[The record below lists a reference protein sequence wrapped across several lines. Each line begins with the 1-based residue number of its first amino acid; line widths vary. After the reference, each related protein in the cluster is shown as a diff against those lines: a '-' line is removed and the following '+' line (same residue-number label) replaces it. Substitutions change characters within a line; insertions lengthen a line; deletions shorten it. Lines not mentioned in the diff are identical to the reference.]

1 MTTDNPL
8 LDFSTLPAFDRIE
21 PAQIAPALDVL
32 LAEARAALERVVDPG
47 TPASWANVVVPLE
60 DATEKLGRAW
70 GIVGHLNSVADSAPL
85 REAYNAN
92 LPRVT
97 QFWTELSQDTRLFAR
112 YKALR
117 DGDEF
122 ARLDAAQRKILEN
135 ALRDF
140 RLGGAELVSPARERF
155 AEIQDRA
162 AALTQKFSENV
173 LDATNA
179 FELVLESADALAG
192 LPADAIEAARASA
205 EQAGKAGYRITL
217 QFPSYLPVMQYALDR
232 SLRETLYRA
241 YATRASEHPS
251 APTDADG
258 IARLDN
264 GPVIAEILRL
274 RREEAVLLGYRD
286 FAEVS
291 LVPKMAESPT
301 QVVDFL
307 RDLAR
312 RARPFGERDLVELAA
327 FARERLGI
335 ESLQPWD
342 IAFASE
348 KLKEE
353 RYSFSDQQVKQY
365 FQLPRVLEGLFG
377 VARRL
382 FGVEVI
388 ADQAA
393 TWHPDVRFYRV
404 ERDGAPI
411 GHFYL
416 DPYARPSKRP
426 GAWMDDA
433 RGRRRLAAALQT
445 PVAYLVCNFQP
456 PVGGRSALLTHDDAT
471 TLFHEFGHGL
481 HHLLTQVD
489 ELGVSGI
496 SGVEWDAVELPSQFM
511 ENFCWEWDNLQAM
524 TAHIDTGEPL
534 PRDLFERML
543 AAKNFQAGLG
553 TLRQI
558 EFSLFDM
565 LLHAREVT
573 DAKGVQAVLDE
584 VRKEV
589 AVVPVPAWNRFQN
602 SFSHIFAGGYAAGYY
617 SYKWAEVLSADAYA
631 AFEEA
636 AAAPEPEQAITRA
649 GRRFLAEVLA
659 VGGSR
664 PAIESFRA
672 FRGRDPSL
680 EALLRHSGMVE
691 QA

>member
-8 LDFSTLPAFDRIE
+8 LDFSDLPAFDRIE
-21 PAQIAPALDVL
+21 PAHIAPALDVL
-32 LAEARAALERVVDPG
+32 LADARAALERAVDPALPP
-47 TPASWANVVVPLE
+47 TWDNVVVPLE

-70 GIVGHLNSVADSAPL
+70 GVVGHLNSVADSAPL

-97 QFWTELSQDTRLFAR
+97 QFWTELAQDTRLFER
-112 YKALR
+112 YKSLR
-117 DGDEF
+117 ADAEF
-122 ARLDAAQRKILEN
+122 DRLGPARRRIIEN

-155 AEIQDRA
+155 AEIQDRS
-162 AALTQKFSENV
+162 AALAQKFSENV
-173 LDATNA
+173 LDGTNA
-179 FELVLESADALAG
+179 FELIVESADALAG
-192 LPADAIEAARASA
+192 MPADAIEAARASA
-205 EQAGKAGYRITL
+205 EQAGKEGYRITL
-217 QFPSYLPVMQYALDR
+217 QFPSYLPVMQYARDR
-232 SLRETLYRA
+232 GLRETLYRA
-241 YATRASEHPS
+241 YTTRASEHPS
-251 APTDADG
+251 APQDPEAIG
-258 IARLDN
+258 KLDN
-264 GPVIAEILRL
+264 GPVMAEILRL
-274 RREEAVLLGYRD
+274 RREEAKLLGYRD

-291 LVPKMAESPT
+291 LVPKMAEAPA
-301 QVVDFL
+301 QVIEFL
-307 RDLAR
+307 RDLAG
-312 RARPFGERDLVELAA
+312 RARPFAERDLAELAE

-365 FQLPRVLEGLFG
+365 FQLPRVLDGLFG
-377 VARRL
+377 VVRRL
-382 FGVEVI
+382 FGVDILPDEAPV
-388 ADQAA
+388 
-393 TWHPDVRFYRV
+393 WHPDVRFFRV
-404 ERDGAPI
+404 ERDGASI
-411 GHFYL
+411 GQFYL

-433 RGRRRLAAALQT
+433 RGRRRLPNRLQT

-456 PVGGRSALLTHDDAT
+456 PVGGRPALLTHDDVT

-481 HHLLTQVD
+481 HHLLTRVD

-511 ENFCWEWDNLQAM
+511 ENFCWEWENVRDM
-524 TAHIDTGEPL
+524 SAHVETGEPL
-534 PRDLFERML
+534 PRELFDRML
-543 AAKNFQAGLG
+543 AAKNFQAGMA

-558 EFSLFDM
+558 EFALFDM
-565 LLHAREVT
+565 LLHVEEVA
-573 DAKGVQAVLDE
+573 DVAEIQAVLDA

-589 AVVPVPAWNRFQN
+589 ALLPVPGWNRFQN

-636 AAAPEPEQAITRA
+636 ASAPQPERAISEA
-649 GRRFLAEVLA
+649 GRRFLDEVLA

-672 FRGRDPSL
+672 FRGREPSL
-680 EALLRHSGMVE
+680 EPLLRHSGMVE
-691 QA
+691 EA